1 MRQIQILKMTSETTL
16 FQTFF
21 VTDAKEKEKF
31 MRYLLARFTP
41 SIDID
46 KAMAAR
52 TQKIALYMNVFEM
65 TPENITEKAKDRGY
79 MHYFG
84 KQRPGKK
91 DSD

>member
-1 MRQIQILKMTSETTL
+1 MDYVSVIARGPIRI
-16 FQTFF
+16 

>member
-1 MRQIQILKMTSETTL
+1 
-16 FQTFF
+16 
-21 VTDAKEKEKF
+21 
-31 MRYLLARFTP
+31 
-41 SIDID
+41 
-46 KAMAAR
+46 MAAR

-65 TPENITEKAKDRGY
+65 TPENITGKAKDRGY